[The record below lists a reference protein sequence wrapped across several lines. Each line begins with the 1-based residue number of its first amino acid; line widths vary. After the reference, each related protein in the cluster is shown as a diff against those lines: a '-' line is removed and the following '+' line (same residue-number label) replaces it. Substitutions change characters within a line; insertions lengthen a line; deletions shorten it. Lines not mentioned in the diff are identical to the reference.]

1 MASKQSVLTPL
12 RSIRRFIIGP
22 WPIHA
27 LVVWALMSV
36 FVAGIAFRFIA
47 VQNPLIPQSTSFAA
61 RLTFIV
67 TYSIFGPGLVLV
79 PLIIYQR
86 LRKRLTERPVTAIEY
101 LLSLLLA
108 SCIAA
113 ALLEFTPLSDPV
125 REVGFD
131 SPGVFTAIGRFF
143 VQVWF
148 FNALMGAF
156 LERIRLSSQV
166 AQDALKVVTHQRR
179 LLLESEERVRGQ
191 VATYLHDRVQTDLV
205 SIGLRI
211 RAIIYQSPED
221 IKGPLSEA
229 LSEIERVRSQEVRRA
244 SRHLSPDI
252 QRIGL
257 ETALRELADAYR
269 PGMSVTI
276 VLAESFADRPA
287 SESAS
292 TQAAAV
298 YRICEQGLLNA
309 AVHGHASECSIVVS
323 ESQSHQVV
331 LELRDNGV
339 GSPHPTPEPG
349 TGMTVISAWV
359 ESLHG
364 EWSLTS
370 TGSGMLLSASL
381 PQPSADTQD

>member
-1 MASKQSVLTPL
+1 
-12 RSIRRFIIGP
+12 
-22 WPIHA
+22 
-27 LVVWALMSV
+27 MSV
-36 FVAGIAFRFIA
+36 FVASIAFRFIA
-47 VQNPLIPQSTSFAA
+47 VENSLIPQSTSIAA

-67 TYSIFGPGLVLV
+67 TYSILGPGLVLV
-79 PLIIYQR
+79 PLVIYQR

-113 ALLEFTPLSDPV
+113 ALLELTPLSDPV
-125 REVGFD
+125 REVGFG

-148 FNALMGAF
+148 FNALMSAF

-179 LLLESEERVRGQ
+179 LLLESDERVRGQ
-191 VATYLHDRVQTDLV
+191 VAVYLHDRVQTDLV

-211 RAIIYQSPED
+211 RAIIDRSPED
-221 IKGPLSEA
+221 IQGPLSEA

-257 ETALRELADAYR
+257 ETALRELSDAYR

-287 SESAS
+287 SEPAS
-292 TQAAAV
+292 TQATAV

-323 ESQSHQVV
+323 ESESHQVV

-339 GSPHPTPEPG
+339 GSPHATPEPG
-349 TGMTVISAWV
+349 TGMAVISAWV

-370 TGSGMLLSASL
+370 TGSGMLLRASL

>member
-1 MASKQSVLTPL
+1 MTLGSV
-12 RSIRRFIIGP
+12 RRFFIGP
-22 WPIHA
+22 WPIYGLMLWLLISVTISGVSFRLIGPGA
-27 LVVWALMSV
+27 VVQNSLSLQERLLTIAI
-36 FVAGIAFRFIA
+36 AGIA
-47 VQNPLIPQSTSFAA
+47 
-61 RLTFIV
+61 
-67 TYSIFGPGLVLV
+67 GPGLVVL
-79 PLIIYQR
+79 PLMAYQR
-86 LRKRLTERPVTAIEY
+86 IRRRLTTRAITSPEY
-101 LLSLLLA
+101 LIALLVA
-108 SCIAA
+108 SAICAA
-113 ALLEFTPLSDPV
+113 ALELLPWISPTLSQLIGASTPLVSVV
-125 REVGFD
+125 RYFLLL
-131 SPGVFTAIGRFF
+131 
-143 VQVWF
+143 WF
-148 FNALMGAF
+148 INSLLGAF
-156 LERIRLSSQV
+156 LERIRVTSEI
-166 AQDALKVVTHQRR
+166 AQNALKVVVHQRR
-179 LLLESEERVRGQ
+179 LILESEERVRGQ

-211 RAIIYQSPED
+211 RAIIDRSPED
-221 IKGPLSEA
+221 IQGPLSEA

-257 ETALRELADAYR
+257 ETALRELSDAYR

-287 SESAS
+287 SEPAS
-292 TQAAAV
+292 TQATAV

-323 ESQSHQVV
+323 ESESHQVV

-339 GSPHPTPEPG
+339 GSPHATPEPG
-349 TGMTVISAWV
+349 TGMAVISAWV

-370 TGSGMLLSASL
+370 TGSGMLLRASL